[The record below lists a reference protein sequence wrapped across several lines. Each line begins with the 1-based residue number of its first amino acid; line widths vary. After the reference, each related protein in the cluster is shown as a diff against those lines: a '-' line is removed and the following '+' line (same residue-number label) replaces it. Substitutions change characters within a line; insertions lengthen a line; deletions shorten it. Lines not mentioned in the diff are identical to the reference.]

1 MKKILS
7 LITLSAVGAGAF
19 AQTMVSTTPSNR
31 NILLEDLTGIFCGYC
46 PDGAMRAD
54 QLKATAPSRVVLIGN
69 HAGIYAAPGN
79 VAQAQYDL
87 RTSEGTFVD
96 NQSDPTGYP
105 AGNVNRKVTSN
116 AMNPGKTAMSRGYWQ
131 TEASIIMA
139 EPSALNLAVD
149 AYYHTG
155 TQKIIVEVEG
165 YYTANGNGKDYLT
178 VAVLQDNVDTYQ
190 SGASG
195 YPARI
200 QPSGLYRQMD
210 VLRAYLTTS
219 LTGEEIATTTSTT
232 FFSRHYEYDVIK
244 VGPDINPVME
254 DMKIAVWVGEDM
266 TFSEI
271 ITAVVTD
278 AAERPVGINEATSLE
293 GLQIY
298 PNPFAGQATLEFNL
312 GEAQTIEINLY
323 DVTGKMIQNT
333 PSKIYNAGN
342 HRIAIEGQG
351 LENGL
356 YYVNILAEDGIVT
369 RRIVLNR

>member
-1 MKKILS
+1 
-7 LITLSAVGAGAF
+7 
-19 AQTMVSTTPSNR
+19 
-31 NILLEDLTGIFCGYC
+31 
-46 PDGAMRAD
+46 
-54 QLKATAPSRVVLIGN
+54 
-69 HAGIYAAPGN
+69 
-79 VAQAQYDL
+79 
-87 RTSEGTFVD
+87 
-96 NQSDPTGYP
+96 
-105 AGNVNRKVTSN
+105 
-116 AMNPGKTAMSRGYWQ
+116 
-131 TEASIIMA
+131 
-139 EPSALNLAVD
+139 
-149 AYYHTG
+149 
-155 TQKIIVEVEG
+155 
-165 YYTANGNGKDYLT
+165 
-178 VAVLQDNVDTYQ
+178 
-190 SGASG
+190 
-195 YPARI
+195 
-200 QPSGLYRQMD
+200 
-210 VLRAYLTTS
+210 
-219 LTGEEIATTTSTT
+219 
-232 FFSRHYEYDVIK
+232 
-244 VGPDINPVME
+244 ME